1 MQTRENFT
9 TDKSIQIEQ
18 QILIYLSE
26 YHEKYNLIDEN
37 TDTDVEF
44 EVGYYM
50 IEKDLLTVNI
60 DFYCAEDNSAEG
72 YIWLY
77 KKQIK
82 INTTELIERIEILTS
97 YE

>member
-1 MQTRENFT
+1 MTTRENYT

-37 TDTDVEF
+37 TDTDIEF

-50 IEKDLLTVNI
+50 FEKDLLTVNI
-60 DFYCAEDNSAEG
+60 DFYNAEDNSAEG

-77 KKQIK
+77 KKQVK
-82 INTTELIERIEILTS
+82 INTKELLERIEILTS